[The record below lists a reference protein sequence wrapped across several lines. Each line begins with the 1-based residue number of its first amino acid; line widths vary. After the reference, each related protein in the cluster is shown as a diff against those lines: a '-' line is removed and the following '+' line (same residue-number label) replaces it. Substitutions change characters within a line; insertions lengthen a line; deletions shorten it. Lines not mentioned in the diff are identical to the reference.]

1 VRTSP
6 VYFAGLLRL
15 YSSGLLSEDNR
26 QMSPGTI
33 RRLINLWPPFL
44 FSGIRIVRIAGD
56 WKRLDAELR
65 LRWWNR
71 NALGTMFGGSLFA
84 LMDPFYAL
92 LMQHHLGR
100 GYNIWTKSAMVEFL
114 SPGRSVAQA
123 TFLLTGEIVEEIRA
137 ATQDGGKC
145 EPQFLAV
152 VSDPEGKVIA
162 RANLTFH
169 IRRVRSA

>member
-1 VRTSP
+1 
-6 VYFAGLLRL
+6 
-15 YSSGLLSEDNR
+15 
-26 QMSPGTI
+26 MSPGTI

-44 FSGIRIVRIAGD
+44 FSGIRIVRVADD
-56 WKRLDAELR
+56 WRRLDAELR

-84 LMDPFYAL
+84 LMDPFYPL

-100 GYNIWTKSAMVEFL
+100 GYNIWTKSAVVEFL
-114 SPGRSVAQA
+114 SPGRSVARA
-123 TFLLTGEIVEEIRA
+123 TFLLNGEIVEEIRA
-137 ATQDGGKC
+137 ATEGGGKC

-169 IRRVRSA
+169 IRRVRSQ